1 MNFKSR
7 IWFPIAVV
15 LAVANVVATGFAAA
29 AAEPVHAA
37 THAGLAVAFAV
48 WAQYLRRRTADGE
61 SQTQIDVLDAVDRL
75 DAEVNK
81 LRLEVGE
88 MQERLDFAERLL
100 AKGREGPRVDPHR

>member
-81 LRLEVGE
+81 LRLEVSE

-100 AKGREGPRVDPHR
+100 AKGRDAPRVDPHQ

>member
-1 MNFKSR
+1 MAFKSR
-7 IWFPIAVV
+7 MWFPIAVV

-48 WAQYLRRRTADGE
+48 WAQYLRRRIGSSE
-61 SQTQIDVLDAVDRL
+61 SEAQIDVLDAVDRL

>member
-1 MNFKSR
+1 MTFKSR
-7 IWFPIAVV
+7 TWFPIAVV

-29 AAEPVHAA
+29 GAEPVHAS
-37 THAGLAVAFAV
+37 THAALAVAFAV
-48 WAQYLRRRTADGE
+48 WAQYLRRRIAGGE
-61 SQTQIDVLDAVDRL
+61 SEAQIDVLDAVDRL

-100 AKGREGPRVDPHR
+100 AKGRDAPRVDPHQ

>member
-81 LRLEVGE
+81 LRLEVSE

-100 AKGREGPRVDPHR
+100 AKGRDAPRVDPRL

>member
-1 MNFKSR
+1 MTFNPR

-15 LAVANVVATGFAAA
+15 LAVVNVVASGFAAA
-29 AAEPVHAA
+29 AAEPVHAS
-37 THAGLAVAFAV
+37 THAALAVAFGI
-48 WAQYLRRRTADGE
+48 WAQYLRRRAGGSE
-61 SQTQIDVLDAVDRL
+61 SQGQVEVLDAVDRL

-100 AKGREGPRVDPHR
+100 AQGREAPRVDPHR